1 MAEATQNNAAV
12 ELDGLER
19 AAVLMMSI
27 GEAAAS
33 QVMRHLSPKEL
44 QRLGEAISR
53 LGEGTISRSQMVGVL
68 KAFQEG
74 INEQASFGS
83 DAGSFVR
90 RALINAVGEQRADS
104 IIGFD
109 ASGGAGISALKW
121 MSPRSVSDLIAG
133 EHPQIIAMVL
143 SLLDSDMAASVLEL
157 LPENMHADVLMRLA
171 SIDSVRPSA
180 MRDLDAA
187 LEAQVMG
194 EAQAAPVGNSGIR
207 GAANIL
213 NYLTAGRDEKALG
226 QIRSVDEALANK
238 IQDSMFIFE
247 SLLELDDRSMQ
258 VLLRELAPELM
269 LVALKGTDATLVQ
282 KFLSNMS
289 KRAAQMLEEDM
300 ETQGPVRLSEVE
312 AAQREI
318 LNVARRLADEGQ
330 VMLGGTDDFV

>member
-1 MAEATQNNAAV
+1 MAEASNQNNL
-12 ELDGLER
+12 ELEGLER

-27 GEAAAS
+27 GESAAS

-44 QRLGEAISR
+44 QRLGEAISKI
-53 LGEGTISRSQMVGVL
+53 GEGTISRTQMVGVL

-74 INEQASFGS
+74 INEQTSFGS

-104 IIGFD
+104 IIGYD
-109 ASGGAGISALKW
+109 ASSGAGISALKW
-121 MSPRSVSDLIAG
+121 MSPRSIRDLVVG

-143 SLLDSDMAASVLEL
+143 TLLDSDMAAAVLEL
-157 LPENMHADVLMRLA
+157 LPENTHADILMRLA
-171 SIDSVRPSA
+171 TIDAVRPSA
-180 MRDLDAA
+180 LRDLDAA
-187 LEAQVMG
+187 LEEQVMG
-194 EAQAAPVGNSGIR
+194 EAQAAPVGNGGVR

-213 NYLTAGRDEKALG
+213 NYLSGGRDEKALEG
-226 QIRSVDEALANK
+226 IRSSDETLANK

-269 LVALKGTDATLVQ
+269 LVALKGTDPTLVQ

-300 ETQGPVRLSEVE
+300 ESQGPVRLSEVE

-318 LNVARRLADEGQ
+318 LTVARRLADDGQ
-330 VMLGGTDDFV
+330 VMLGGSDDFV